1 MKLTKER
8 IAEITTNCDHDWR
21 HSELAK
27 GAHKL
32 LEDLEAK
39 ERECEQLK
47 ATASERVE
55 ETRKTEKTL
64 NNEFENS
71 KSPTAQL
78 IKAQT
83 ECEQT
88 ATQQKLVESGAMVEA
103 LRNHLK
109 IMDDDLRDNLPE
121 YERLEGTAELLEQS
135 STDALL
141 AWFRERTELIYQRL
155 EALSLDVES
164 EWLKEA
170 LATLKKE
177 RGESPNGG

>member
-71 KSPTAQL
+71 KSLTAQL
-78 IKAQT
+78 IKVQERLNKLVNLVWT
-83 ECEQT
+83 TRWVSEEEDY
-88 ATQQKLVESGAMVEA
+88 QKLLGIAAAIRSGNYEPIDAMA
-103 LRNHLK
+103 K
-109 IMDDDLRDNLPE
+109 G
-121 YERLEGTAELLEQS
+121 EGKA
-135 STDALL
+135 
-141 AWFRERTELIYQRL
+141 
-155 EALSLDVES
+155 
-164 EWLKEA
+164 
-170 LATLKKE
+170 
-177 RGESPNGG
+177 